1 MGPPYKK
8 SHLFHGRVGLG
19 LVTGGGGMG
28 GEAYYLL
35 VLGMG
40 RGGSPGLYQEHL
52 LLEGR
57 SKMKR

>member
-1 MGPPYKK
+1 
-8 SHLFHGRVGLG
+8 
-19 LVTGGGGMG
+19 MG

-52 LLEGR
+52 LLGEGR
-57 SKMKR
+57 TKMKR